1 MANYTMTIA
10 EMISNPMTRQ
20 IFPKNYEFYMDDEEA
35 RKSFED
41 KFIQYYY
48 YREIGFET
56 PFMFIQKLETH
67 LIVNMP
73 YWKQLYET
81 ELEARDINFLL
92 NKDLKET
99 FIREIESNNE
109 MSGTDTT
116 HQNST
121 STNSITQNGKSTST
135 TSVSQNGTS
144 TSTNSITQDGTSTST
159 SSVTQNG
166 TSSTNHKESSL
177 SDGVSTAT
185 LTDGY
190 LTGISADTGTTSSE
204 GTTNVSDT
212 NKTTGE
218 SSSEESNK
226 STGESSSE
234 ESNESTGESSSV
246 GSNES
251 TGTST
256 KTENGTTAEK
266 TELISQGNIGITSS
280 AQLLKEWRDVLINM
294 DKIIIDSCNDLFLK
308 IY

>member
-10 EMISNPMTRQ
+10 EMLSNPMTSH
-20 IFPKNYEFYMDDEEA
+20 IFPDNYEFYMDDEEA

-81 ELEARDINFLL
+81 ELEAKDINFLL

-121 STNSITQNGKSTST
+121 ST
-135 TSVSQNGTS
+135 TSVSQNGNS
-144 TSTNSITQDGTSTST
+144 TSTNSMTQDGTSTST
-159 SSVTQNG
+159 SSVSQNG

-177 SDGVSTAT
+177 SDGVSSAM

-190 LTGISADTGTTSSE
+190 LTGISADTSTSSSE

-218 SSSEESNK
+218 SSSEESN
-226 STGESSSE
+226 
-234 ESNESTGESSSV
+234 ESTGESSSV
-246 GSNES
+246 GSNET

-266 TELISQGNIGITSS
+266 TELLSQGNIGITSS